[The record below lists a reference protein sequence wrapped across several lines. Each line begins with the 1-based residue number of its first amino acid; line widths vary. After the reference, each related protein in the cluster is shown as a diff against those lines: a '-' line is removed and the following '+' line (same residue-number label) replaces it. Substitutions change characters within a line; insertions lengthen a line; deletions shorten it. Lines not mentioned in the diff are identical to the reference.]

1 MNLLCISLGREYGGT
16 EIVVQNL
23 IDNLDEYKV
32 TLVCLKDSRFSSVL
46 KNKYKSKQKKIKII
60 ELENNKFA
68 ILKNIKKLKRVLD
81 KEKFDVVHIHSIVS
95 NLFFQLANYK
105 KNLPSI
111 ITVHSR
117 SDFDRQS
124 FIKGHILNK
133 LELILLNRN
142 DAIVSV
148 SNSIKEY
155 LIEKNIKKSVTVI
168 HNGSRDLKKYI
179 NDGYYKRFKNRY
191 FNEEDLIVGFVGRL
205 TEVKGIYNLVDI
217 ANQVSEINKKIKFV
231 VIGEGI
237 LRNYIEN
244 QIKLNKLDNIKLL
257 GFKNDIENYMPY
269 FDILVMPSNM
279 EGIPLTILEAMS
291 CGVPCAGSNVGGIPE
306 IINEKIGFLYDNS
319 DIKELISKLNYIEKN
334 RSKLN
339 SLKENCFKEFSTKWN
354 MKNVI
359 QKYKNQYEKIKS
371 YKI

>member
-23 IDNLDEYKV
+23 IDNLDEYKI
-32 TLVCLKDSRFSSVL
+32 TLVCLKDSRFSNVL
-46 KNKYKSKQKKIKII
+46 KNKYNNKQIKII

-68 ILKNIKKLKRVLD
+68 ILENIKRLKKIFD
-81 KEKFDVVHIHSIVS
+81 KEKFDVVHVHSIVS

-105 KNLPSI
+105 KKLPSI

-124 FIKGHILNK
+124 FIKSHILNK

-142 DAIVSV
+142 DAVVSV

-155 LIEKNIKKSVTVI
+155 LIEKNIKKYVTVI
-168 HNGSRDLKKYI
+168 HNGSRNLKKYI
-179 NDGYYKRFKNRY
+179 NEGYYKKFKNKY
-191 FNEEDLIVGFVGRL
+191 FNEEDLIIGFVGRL
-205 TEVKGIYNLVDI
+205 TEVKGIYNLIDI
-217 ANQVSEINKKIKFV
+217 ANQVSEINKKIKFL

-237 LRNYIEN
+237 LRKHIEN
-244 QIKLNKLDNIKLL
+244 EIKLNKLENIKLL
-257 GFKNDIENYMPY
+257 GFKNDIENYIPY
-269 FDILVMPSNM
+269 FDILIMPSNM

-319 DIKELISKLNYIEKN
+319 DKKELIWKLNFIEKN
-334 RSKLN
+334 RSELN
-339 SLKENCFKEFSTKWN
+339 SLKENCFKEFSIKWN
-354 MKNVI
+354 MENAIK
-359 QKYKNQYEKIKS
+359 KYKNQYEKIKS